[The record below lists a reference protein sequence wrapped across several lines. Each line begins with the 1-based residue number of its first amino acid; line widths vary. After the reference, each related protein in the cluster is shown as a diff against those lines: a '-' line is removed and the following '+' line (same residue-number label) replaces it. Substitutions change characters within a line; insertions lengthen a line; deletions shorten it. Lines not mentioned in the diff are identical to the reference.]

1 MRKRDTYRRPA
12 VADLAGRGHQAI
24 VAFFGRRVEM
34 TDEQWGNNT
43 LNAELVSRRILIT
56 KSSLN
61 GKKFSDLRL
70 RTKYGITITRV
81 NRAGVD
87 LIPYQGLELQVGD
100 RVMVVEARE
109 SRGAGGRRIGQL
121 AQEAEPA

>member
-1 MRKRDTYRRPA
+1 MR
-12 VADLAGRGHQAI
+12 GRF

-43 LNAELVSRRILIT
+43 PNAELVSRRILIT

-100 RVMVVEARE
+100 RVMVV
-109 SRGAGGRRIGQL
+109 G
-121 AQEAEPA
+121 PAKCSGCM